1 MWSASP
7 QISWMTTT
15 APRGVPVGSA
25 RYAVRSCSGRSIIVP
40 MPHSYPLVPGR
51 GCEDGVVP
59 TQPAAVTRALAHVRG
74 LSTGRPLDP
83 TLRVTLN
90 FHPDRLVR
98 GEPVLAVMA
107 RGGAYDDAEPALRP
121 KYGALDL
128 HRSPYGAAPRFGS
141 AHVRLA
147 AHMLDRT
154 TFCFP
159 DSVFEPEHF
168 GTAPAFALGEH
179 AEAADHDLLDDYV
192 EAHAHGVLDLA
203 RDVEA
208 LVLDPGYRGTDVE
221 ADALRL
227 GVP

>member
-15 APRGVPVGSA
+15 APRGDPLGSA

-107 RGGAYDDAEPALRP
+107 RDGVYRSQFETGTGNGGLTAHPGGSRWRWESRIFGGAYDDAPSHERP
-121 KYGALDL
+121 VYGSLN
-128 HRSPYGAAPRFGS
+128 HRGRAVGGSVRFGS
-141 AHVRLA
+141 SHLRLTA
-147 AHMLDRT
+147 EALHRA
-154 TFCFP
+154 TFCYP
-159 DSVFEPEHF
+159 DSYLEPLHF
-168 GTAPAFALGEH
+168 GTARAMGLAAL
-179 AEAADHDLLDDYV
+179 
-192 EAHAHGVLDLA
+192 
-203 RDVEA
+203 
-208 LVLDPGYRGTDVE
+208 
-221 ADALRL
+221 ADA
-227 GVP
+227 